1 MSFAPRTPFD
11 WHLRTR
17 TLALGPR
24 TLLMGILNVTPDSFS
39 DGGRFSST
47 TTALDHAL
55 KLLDEGA
62 DILDLG
68 GESTRPNATPL
79 TPEDEQQRILP
90 VLRAILKARPE
101 AILSIDTFH
110 ASTAKRAI
118 EAGAEI
124 VNDVSGHT
132 WDSAMSATCA
142 ALGCGVI
149 LMHTRGKPHEWATQ
163 PALPPIAVMPIILTG
178 LRDSLLAARTAG
190 IAASRIVLD
199 PGFGFGKRG
208 DENYVI
214 HALLPQLHQFGL
226 PVLAATSRK
235 GFLGHTLAPL
245 HGGKPPAA
253 DSDARLNATLASNVA
268 AILAGAHILR
278 VHDVR
283 AAAEAA
289 AVADAILH
297 AVASAAGATA
307 GFTRGATNTTQ

>member
-1 MSFAPRTPFD
+1 MAFAPRTPFD
-11 WHLRTR
+11 WRLRTR

-39 DGGRFSST
+39 DGGHFAST
-47 TTALDHAL
+47 RSALDHAL

-79 TPEDEQQRILP
+79 TPEEEQRRAFP
-90 VLRAILKARPE
+90 VLEAILKGRPNT
-101 AILSIDTFH
+101 IVSIDTYH
-110 ASTAKRAI
+110 ATTALLAI

-142 ALGCGVI
+142 SLDCGVI
-149 LMHTRGKPHEWATQ
+149 LTHTRGRPHEWATL
-163 PALPPIAVMPIILTG
+163 PALPPIAVMPVILTG

-190 IAASRIVLD
+190 VGADHIVLD

-214 HALLPQLHQFGL
+214 HALLDQLHQFGL
-226 PVLAATSRK
+226 PILAATSRK
-235 GFLGHTLAPL
+235 GFLGKTLAPL
-245 HGGKPPAA
+245 HHGGPAPV
-253 DSDARLNATLASNVA
+253 DARLNATLASNVA
-268 AILAGAHILR
+268 AILGGAHILR

-289 AVADAILH
+289 AIADAILL
-297 AVASAAGATA
+297 AAESLTA
-307 GFTRGATNTTQ
+307 GNSTFTRNTSNTPQ